1 MLSTS
6 RRNVTKFVSRRCSYW
21 KTRLD
26 QKKGRRHTTRRS
38 SRANSWLGHRNP
50 TFPVPADTT
59 IKGHNNIYALLG
71 EYPLLSLQLSVDL
84 AKMPLPSDERFYVP
98 RTHIYVPVLLPLL
111 CPHTYLPPPKTIHEQ
126 SPDLTIKYICQFV
139 SLNGRSFA
147 LKMSQTASRFN
158 ALAPN
163 PYTVSTDKLNR

>member
-1 MLSTS
+1 M
-6 RRNVTKFVSRRCSYW
+6 TKFVSRRCSYW

-59 IKGHNNIYALLG
+59 IKGNNNIYALLG
-71 EYPLLSLQLSVDL
+71 GYPLLSLQLSVDL
-84 AKMPLPSDERFYVP
+84 AKMPLPSDERFCVP
-98 RTHIYVPVLLPLL
+98 RTHIYVSVLLPLL

-126 SPDLTIKYICQFV
+126 SPDPNHQIHLPIRIIKWSIFCLEDVTDCLTVQCV
-139 SLNGRSFA
+139 G
-147 LKMSQTASRFN
+147 SQSIHCF
-158 ALAPN
+158 
-163 PYTVSTDKLNR
+163 Y